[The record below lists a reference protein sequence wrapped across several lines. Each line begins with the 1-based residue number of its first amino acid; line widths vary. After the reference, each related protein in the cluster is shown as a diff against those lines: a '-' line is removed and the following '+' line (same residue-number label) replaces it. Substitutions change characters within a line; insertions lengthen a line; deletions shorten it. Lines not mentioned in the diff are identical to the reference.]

1 MLGNNCKVSFVTNVL
16 ALHVTNGGSF
26 EWKWTFCCLHRT
38 GNKQAAKENQYVST
52 IYLNA
57 TKHNNYKTSNHFF
70 LIELGVS
77 LEDTQSQQYSLH

>member
-77 LEDTQSQQYSLH
+77 L